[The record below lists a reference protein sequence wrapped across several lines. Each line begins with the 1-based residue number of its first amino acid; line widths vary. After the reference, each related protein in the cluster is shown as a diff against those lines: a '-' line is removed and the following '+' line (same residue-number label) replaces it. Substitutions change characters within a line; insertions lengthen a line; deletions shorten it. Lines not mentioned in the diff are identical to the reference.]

1 MPPRPIDKPFRMTI
15 TNIFESQY
23 GKLKGHCLSGKVEGG
38 VLKKDEKL
46 IILPLDTQCLVKE
59 ILINN
64 EKVREAV
71 VGDNIDLQVKLIDE
85 TAFEAIKPGFVLSS
99 LKYTIPV
106 TQKIV
111 IEALALDFEFP
122 VLRGTEVVIYIAT
135 NKSPARITKINFIY
149 NPSDGTIIKKNPKMI
164 KANDC
169 AEI

>member
-38 VLKKDEKL
+38 VIKKDEKL
-46 IILPLDTQCLVKE
+46 IILPLDTQCLIKE

-71 VGDNIDLQVKLIDE
+71 VGDNIDLQIKLIDE

-99 LKYTIPV
+99 LKYTVPV

-111 IEALALDFEFP
+111 VEALALDF
-122 VLRGTEVVIYIAT
+122 
-135 NKSPARITKINFIY
+135 
-149 NPSDGTIIKKNPKMI
+149 
-164 KANDC
+164 
-169 AEI
+169 

>member
-1 MPPRPIDKPFRMTI
+1 
-15 TNIFESQY
+15 
-23 GKLKGHCLSGKVEGG
+23 
-38 VLKKDEKL
+38 
-46 IILPLDTQCLVKE
+46 
-59 ILINN
+59 
-64 EKVREAV
+64 V
-71 VGDNIDLQVKLIDE
+71 VGDNIDLQIKLIDE

-99 LKYTIPV
+99 LKYTVPV

-111 IEALALDFEFP
+111 VEALALDFEFP

-169 AEI
+169 AEIEIELKEPMCA